1 MTDRPRFPLAH
12 VGRGCS
18 LDRRRV
24 SGPPTFLN
32 PGLDLCQIPND
43 ASGRQKKRRGN
54 SARCSISWMVVLANG
69 TILRNSGRRTVRLK
83 SKDDDGMNPWIQPR
97 PSNGASFASRNTSLA
112 EVGAFSFFW
121 AHDAILVDTA
131 AFDVKLRLGKTKG
144 KHHDI
149 CVRRSDTYS
158 EENGTVRSIATY
170 RAWRLRISGFDDP
183 EPVFVASPAA
193 STKADIGPLAFI
205 SNVGSPA
212 PARTWTYRVGIVG
225 TRSNT
230 ASTILRWGP
239 ARRRWQHAAR
249 NALSAVGWPTF

>member
-1 MTDRPRFPLAH
+1 
-12 VGRGCS
+12 
-18 LDRRRV
+18 
-24 SGPPTFLN
+24 
-32 PGLDLCQIPND
+32 
-43 ASGRQKKRRGN
+43 
-54 SARCSISWMVVLANG
+54 MVVLANG
-69 TILRNSGRRTVRLK
+69 TILRNSGGRTVRLK
-83 SKDDDGMNPWIQPR
+83 SKGGDGMKPWIQPR

-158 EENGTVRSIATY
+158 EENGTARSIATY

-193 STKADIGPLAFI
+193 STKADIGPPAVI
-205 SNVGSPA
+205 SNVESPRWPGRGRTGSVSW
-212 PARTWTYRVGIVG
+212 RRDG
-225 TRSNT
+225 TPHQPFSGE
-230 ASTILRWGP
+230 GP
-239 ARRRWQHAAR
+239 ARRRWQHIAR
-249 NALSAVGWPTF
+249 NALDAVGCRRQLAIDSRSADAACTG